1 MRRPRHREAICEFE
15 AGDMPVTVAEDTN
28 GCPAYGIE
36 SGKVGRPHSLDSG
49 EGDKMKRRNLLCMQ
63 IF

>member
-1 MRRPRHREAICEFE
+1 
-15 AGDMPVTVAEDTN
+15 MPVTVAEDTN

-36 SGKVGRPHSLDSG
+36 SGKVGRPHSRDSG